1 MTGVV
6 EIPVQRL
13 QQEEQEILRAQEMER
28 QRVRR

>member
-13 QQEEQEILRAQEMER
+13 QQEEQEILRAQEVER

>member
-1 MTGVV
+1 MV